1 MAEATEQEK
10 RAVRIRC
17 DFGGGLDDAGTGVAI
32 RGGLVLT
39 ARHVLYKGEELARSV
54 ALVWT
59 YSSEQ
64 RDELPAQR
72 VEGCECPES
81 DLAVLFCKTPP
92 HDIATL
98 PPVEFSRDVSTGA
111 KLLGDGF
118 PILTDASGSGGT
130 QEKCTL
136 ECDFISSDKGFM
148 TLSFNQASRFSRKFL
163 EDAKKAPKP
172 EHKVDRAFAGA
183 SGTGLF
189 DQKQKLAAIFLAR
202 LHENTTDTKAAFIT
216 TALEKFGSVI
226 FNTPECNRITEEI
239 KRISKGI
246 PEIHDISEIGTLAA
260 LSKIEQVLS
269 ERTLASC
276 HRLACL
282 VVARGC
288 DREEIHNIQSLLDDR
303 AHVIDV
309 LTTKFGG
316 VERRIASAE
325 DRPVA
330 WRDLKADPL
339 AEYRL
344 VDAPDAGIDGV
355 PVGTDF
361 IGAIGVD
368 LNHRL
373 DDPFVGAPE
382 NNEQM
387 HELMAD
393 VISELKARLEERE
406 PRYYYA
412 ARNND
417 EQINTR
423 VDQVS
428 QKFEGLVPFFRLQ
441 KPPDAEYDRKVLR
454 ALLKI
459 MNWKP
464 PA

>member
-1 MAEATEQEK
+1 MVEAATEQEK
-10 RAVRIRC
+10 RAVRVLC
-17 DFGGGLDDAGTGVAI
+17 DFGEGPKDAGTGVAI
-32 RGGLVLT
+32 RDGLVLT
-39 ARHVLYKGEELARSV
+39 ARHVLYKEEKLARSV
-54 ALVWT
+54 TLIWT
-59 YSSEQ
+59 YSSAQ
-64 RDELPAQR
+64 SDPLPAQKA
-72 VEGCECPES
+72 EGCECSKS
-81 DLAVLFCKTPP
+81 DLAVLRCDTPP

-98 PPVEFSRDVSTGA
+98 PIVAFAQEVLPGA

-118 PILTDASGSGGT
+118 PILTDSSGSDGT

-136 ECDFISSDKGFM
+136 ECNFIGSNEGFM
-148 TLSFNQASRFSRKFL
+148 TLMFNQGSRFSQNFK
-163 EDAKKAPKP
+163 ETKTAD
-172 EHKVDRAFAGA
+172 EVDRAFAGS

-189 DQKQKLAAIFLAR
+189 DQDQRLSGVFLAR
-202 LHENTTDTKAAFIT
+202 LHKNTTDTKAAFIT
-216 TALEKFGSVI
+216 TALAKFRSVI
-226 FNTPECNRITEEI
+226 FNTPECDRITQEI
-239 KRISKGI
+239 ERISENV
-246 PEIHDISEIGTLAA
+246 PELHDITEIETLAA
-260 LSKIEQVLS
+260 LSKIGQVVS
-269 ERTLASC
+269 ERTRASC

-288 DREEIHNIQSLLDDR
+288 DREEIQNIKSLLDDR

-373 DDPFVGAPE
+373 DDPFVGAPQ

-417 EQINTR
+417 KQINTR

-428 QKFEGLVPFFRLQ
+428 KKFEGLVPFFRLQ
-441 KPPDAEYDRKVLR
+441 NPPDAEHDRKVLR

-464 PA
+464 SA